1 MTKRALLVLIMT
13 WLVGCSVFDVPQ
25 PVLGDRVVPPVG
37 YILHCIDYPE
47 SVFCVSD

>member
-47 SVFCVSD
+47 SVFCVRD

>member
-1 MTKRALLVLIMT
+1 MTRRAFFIAMLFALS
-13 WLVGCSVFDVPQ
+13 GCTLFEPAQPQ
-25 PVLGDRVVPPVG
+25 LGEKTVPPVG